1 MSFFMNCINYLKLL
15 EFVLNIFFVF
25 KNVLW
30 IYTDWKLLKKSLEFV
45 LSVKFFVFKN
55 FSKDFI
61 EYIRIENPSYKN
73 ENVERKY
80 LNNMQKSPF
89 LKVKKS
95 LLESEK
101 DFIELK
107 AREVKMKWEIE
118 ELFFRPTIVSIYD
131 MDKFEENEM
140 KKIRSIKNTWYD

>member
-1 MSFFMNCINYLKLL
+1 MNCINYLKLL

-95 LLESEK
+95 PLESEK

-118 ELFFRPTIVSIYD
+118 ELFFKPTIVSIYD

>member
-1 MSFFMNCINYLKLL
+1 MSFFMNRINCLKLL

-25 KNVLW
+25 KFFLW
-30 IYTDWKLLKKSLEFV
+30 IYMDGKSLKKSLEFV
-45 LSVKFFVFKN
+45 LSVKFFVFKI
-55 FSKDFI
+55 FSKDL

-80 LNNMQKSPF
+80 LNNMQKSQF
-89 LKVKKS
+89 LKIKKS

-107 AREVKMKWEIE
+107 DR
-118 ELFFRPTIVSIYD
+118 
-131 MDKFEENEM
+131 
-140 KKIRSIKNTWYD
+140 IKS